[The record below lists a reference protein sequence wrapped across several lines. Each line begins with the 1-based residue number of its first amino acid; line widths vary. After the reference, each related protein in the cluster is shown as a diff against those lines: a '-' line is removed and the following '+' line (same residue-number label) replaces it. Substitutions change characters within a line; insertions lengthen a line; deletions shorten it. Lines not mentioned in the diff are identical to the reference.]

1 MRRDGKRILL
11 MPGMT
16 LAAVAI
22 YASAALMDWLVAKV
36 AGVPREMV
44 FQNTGLGFSVLCCAA
59 GAYGVARVLTY
70 HPGYQRR
77 HWEWMETVPWRAG
90 VPLPLGPV
98 TLDWRD
104 ALVVVPAALLG
115 EYVSGGSVLGP
126 LLAFGVAHLLCLAF
140 TEGRA
145 GWWGYALL
153 AGFGGLLRLS
163 DNPSAVAV
171 AIVPL
176 YGVALGGMR
185 YGLPKVVKSLPEVRT
200 ALGAPFEQLAPVA
213 PPKPVPAY
221 VALAT
226 SAMVGWW
233 TYCLTWRSWSGKAT
247 RLDLY
252 AVGAVVAFGAA
263 LIRFAAYRAGSGPP
277 LSLFGRLR
285 TGRWVIP
292 DYDTVYLM
300 PLVTFAASVASAAG
314 LVFVGASP
322 AVVAGVTV
330 GLTTFTALILP
341 PTRARWLLTSPRQ
354 IEVRAASG
362 GGAKHV
368 KVGS

>member
-59 GAYGVARVLTY
+59 GAYGVARVLAY
-70 HPGYQRR
+70 HPGYLARYWQ
-77 HWEWMETVPWRAG
+77 WLETAPWRAG
-90 VPLPLGPV
+90 MPLPLGPV

-104 ALVVVPAALLG
+104 ALVVVPAALLA
-115 EYVSGGSVLGP
+115 EYVSGGPALGP
-126 LLAFGVAHLLCLAF
+126 LLAFGVAHLLALAF
-140 TEGRA
+140 TEARA

-163 DNPSAVAV
+163 DYPSAVAV

-176 YGVALGGMR
+176 YGVALGGLR
-185 YGLPKVVKSLPEVRT
+185 YGLPKLIKRSPEARAV
-200 ALGAPFEQLAPVA
+200 LGAPFEQLAPTA

-221 VALAT
+221 VALAA
-226 SAMVGWW
+226 SAMAGWW
-233 TYCLTWRSWSGKAT
+233 TYCLTWRSWSPRT
-247 RLDLY
+247 TLY
-252 AVGAVVAFGAA
+252 ELCALVAAVAFGAA
-263 LIRFAAYRAGSGPP
+263 LIRFAAYRSGSSPP

-300 PLVTFAASVASAAG
+300 PLVTFAVSIASAAG
-314 LVFVGASP
+314 LVFAGATP
-322 AVVAGVTV
+322 AVTAGVTV
-330 GLTTFTALILP
+330 GLTIFTAVMLP
-341 PTRARWLLTSPRQ
+341 PTRAHWLLTSPRQ
-354 IEVRAASG
+354 IEVRTAG
-362 GGAKHV
+362 GGAAKQV